1 MNGKRGLEGD
11 ENANPQNTN
20 LQIQSLNVEGN
31 NCGKLPKHSLLHDE
45 YFTTPQPII
54 ISLDGNIG
62 AGKST
67 LLEELRVRCPDYECV
82 VEPVGEW
89 MKLVDGDGKSLL
101 ENFYEDKKRW
111 AYSFQ
116 NCAILTRIKAL
127 REAIRDAKKRI
138 IITERSVLTDRH
150 VFAEMLRDS
159 GDLNLLE
166 WTMYTRWFDEFACD
180 LPLRG
185 IIYITT
191 GVDTSAER
199 IQKRAR
205 TGESGIPKDYLTA
218 LETQHEKWVSST
230 NLPVCRISTDT
241 SVPVENNVKAV
252 VDFIQTN
259 FLSGAVTATPF
270 HSASAATNPLTRTAP
285 DGDEDNLKRLYP
297 AVTPAASSSG
307 LEALQP
313 MTAI

>member
-1 MNGKRGLEGD
+1 MAGKRGIEGD
-11 ENANPQNTN
+11 ENANPQI
-20 LQIQSLNVEGN
+20 LKVEGN
-31 NCGKLPKHSLLHDE
+31 LRSAPSQEGDVGFPSKLPKHSLLHDE

-67 LLEELRVRCPDYECV
+67 LLEELRLRCPDYECV

-205 TGESGIPKDYLTA
+205 TGESGIPKDYLSA
-218 LETQHEKWVSST
+218 LEAQHEKWVSGT
-230 NLPVCRISTDT
+230 NLPVCRISTDA

-252 VDFIQTN
+252 VDFIQSN
-259 FLSGAVTATPF
+259 FLPGPAVMSTTTPF
-270 HSASAATNPLTRTAP
+270 HAATAAP
-285 DGDEDNLKRLYP
+285 EAVDEDNLKRLYP

-307 LEALQP
+307 LEA
-313 MTAI
+313 I

>member
-1 MNGKRGLEGD
+1 M
-11 ENANPQNTN
+11 
-20 LQIQSLNVEGN
+20 
-31 NCGKLPKHSLLHDE
+31 
-45 YFTTPQPII
+45 TTPQPII
-54 ISLDGNIG
+54 LSLDGNIG

-67 LLEELRVRCPDYECV
+67 LLEEIRKACPDYECV

-89 MKLVDGDGKSLL
+89 LGLTNTPGCGKSLL
-101 ENFYEDKKRW
+101 QLFYEDKKRW

-127 REAIRDAKKRI
+127 REAIRTAKKRI
-138 IITERSVLTDRH
+138 IITERSVLTDRF

-159 GDLNLLE
+159 GDLNGLE

-205 TGESGIPKDYLTA
+205 TGESGIPHEYLSS
-218 LETQHEKWVSST
+218 LERQHEKWVGST
-230 NLPVCRISTDT
+230 DLPVCRISTDA
-241 SVPVENNVKAV
+241 SVAAEDNVKTI
-252 VDFIQTN
+252 VDFITKN
-259 FLSGAVTATPF
+259 FGSSAPADVAAAAAATTATTATSVADKTPF
-270 HSASAATNPLTRTAP
+270 HAAAASSDAEQPAAN
-285 DGDEDNLKRLYP
+285 DDEDNLKRLYP
-297 AVTPAASSSG
+297 SVTPAAAPVP
-307 LEALQP
+307 AL
-313 MTAI
+313 